1 MQKILVI
8 FLLSVIGLHAADFET
23 IEFPSKDG
31 LQITADY
38 YAGPISGAPMIIIYH
53 QAGWSRGEY
62 REIAPKLN
70 KMGYACLAIDQ
81 RSGGEVNDVINE
93 THARAEDAGKDTGY
107 LDAIQDMQAAL
118 DYGRDSLKANR
129 VIIWGSSYSSALVF
143 VLAARNPA
151 KISAVLA
158 FSPGEYFA
166 RFGKSDHF
174 ISDHAAKIKVP
185 VFITSARSEKE
196 NWEQIFKAV
205 PGSRKVSFRPQS
217 SGQHGSRA
225 LWEKFPEHKQYWN
238 AVKSFL
244 SKIN

>member
-1 MQKILVI
+1 MRRTAL
-8 FLLSVIGLHAADFET
+8 FLLFILSGLTAADFQT

-31 LQITADY
+31 LMITADY
-38 YAGPISGAPMIIIYH
+38 YPGPISQAPMIILYH

-81 RSGGEVNDVINE
+81 RSGGEINDVLNE
-93 THARAEDAGKDTGY
+93 THARAEEAGKDTGY
-107 LDAIQDMQAAL
+107 LDAIQDMQSAL
-118 DYGRDSLKANR
+118 DYSRDSLKATR

-143 VLAARNPA
+143 VIAARNPG
-151 KISAVLA
+151 KINAVLA
-158 FSPGEYFA
+158 FSPGEYFT

-174 ISDHAAKIKVP
+174 IRDHAAKIKVP

-196 NWEQIFKAV
+196 NWESIYKAL
-205 PGSRKVSFRPQS
+205 PDARKMSFRPQT

-225 LWEKFPEHKQYWN
+225 LWEKFPEHRQYWT
-238 AVKSFL
+238 AVKTFL
-244 SKIN
+244 DKIN